1 MLKLAI
7 IFDKEKK
14 TLVDMETGEIYAETL
29 EEIQNFLIKHENN
42 YILQAI

>member
-14 TLVDMETGEIYAETL
+14 TLVDVETGEIYAETSG
-29 EEIQNFLIKHENN
+29 EIQNFLIKHENN
-42 YILQAI
+42 YTLQAI

>member
-14 TLVDMETGEIYAETL
+14 TLVDMETGEIYAETSK
-29 EEIQNFLIKHENN
+29 EIQNFLIKHENN
-42 YILQAI
+42 YTLQAI

>member
-7 IFDKEKK
+7 IFDKEKI
-14 TLVDMETGEIYAETL
+14 TLADMETSEIYAETS

-42 YILQAI
+42 YTLQAI

>member
-7 IFDKEKK
+7 VFDKEKK
-14 TLVDMETGEIYAETL
+14 TLVDMETGEIYAETS

-42 YILQAI
+42 YTLQAI